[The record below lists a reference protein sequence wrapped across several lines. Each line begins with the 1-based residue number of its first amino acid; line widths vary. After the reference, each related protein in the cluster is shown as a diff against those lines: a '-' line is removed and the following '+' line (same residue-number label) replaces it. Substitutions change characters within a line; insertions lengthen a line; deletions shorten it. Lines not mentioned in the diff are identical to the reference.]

1 MIPLKECSFLFFW
14 SHDRL
19 LIFPWAL
26 KRIYYLVDYIQNPIR
41 ELFEK
46 NKMFDPYK
54 ILHGKKYKKIS
65 LLALMYSKV

>member
-19 LIFPWAL
+19 LIFPWAI
-26 KRIYYLVDYIQNPIR
+26 KRIYFLVDYIQNPIR

-46 NKMFDPYK
+46 NKMFYPYK